1 MSLVGHKGGMTDG
14 RSASDDNTSG
24 LLALCCPRNVYI
36 DTTYER
42 EQRETPSSSIQTI
55 AITTSA
61 AAFSGAAVVY
71 F

>member
-1 MSLVGHKGGMTDG
+1 MS
-14 RSASDDNTSG
+14 
-24 LLALCCPRNVYI
+24 I

>member
-24 LLALCCPRNVYI
+24 LLALCCPRNVYRY
-36 DTTYER
+36 DLRER
-42 EQRETPSSSIQTI
+42 AARETPSSIQTI

>member
-1 MSLVGHKGGMTDG
+1 MS
-14 RSASDDNTSG
+14 
-24 LLALCCPRNVYI
+24 I

-42 EQRETPSSSIQTI
+42 EQRETPSSIQTI